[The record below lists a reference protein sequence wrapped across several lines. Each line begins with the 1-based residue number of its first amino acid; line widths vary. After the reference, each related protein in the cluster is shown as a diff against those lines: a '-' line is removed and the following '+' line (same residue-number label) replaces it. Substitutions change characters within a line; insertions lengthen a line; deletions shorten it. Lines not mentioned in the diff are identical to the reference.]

1 MWFGNSG
8 RFGIHGVMW
17 VVLVIFVVISVQWGR
32 GRWGFPGLAGL
43 VLVGNIF
50 AMGAI
55 PLLYSAGWW
64 GSESI
69 AMEYVDSG
77 PGDLTGIYLDGEPV
91 TNVFPYDAQGEPLT
105 DVQLFT
111 DTGQPLRATVEG
123 ADGCLDPGCNE
134 FGLWVPRALAAGQQA
149 RNVYPMAMAPEVYS
163 DENGADGSIRMPP
176 SLHDRCRSRR
186 RLHSWRLRRP
196 NLPKRLR
203 HPTNRIGIKSTLNSV
218 V

>member
-1 MWFGNSG
+1 
-8 RFGIHGVMW
+8 MW

-163 DENGADGSIRMPP
+163 DENGADGIDPNATVTP
-176 SLHDRCRSRR
+176 
-186 RLHSWRLRRP
+186 RP
-196 NLPKRLR
+196 LPFAQAPALLAPEKAK
-203 HPTNRIGIKSTLNSV
+203 PAEKVASSN
-218 V
+218 